1 MKINNPLIVTNVILH
16 VKLVTELILKI
27 VSLVKLLLS
36 NLMSVSST
44 YIMRKKRPVTKLVLL
59 IHIKQLVKT
68 SVNHAVITVLFAIK
82 LTKVIVL
89 LVTLKL
95 PSLKVNVTFLV
106 QEVSSWANKLS
117 ELTISKKVSVCLV
130 VTDVKNVIMI
140 DFAQAVKRINSLALK
155 T

>member
-1 MKINNPLIVTNVILH
+1 MKINNPLLVSNVILH
-16 VKLVTELILKI
+16 VKLVMDLILKI

-36 NLMSVSST
+36 KLMSVSST

-59 IHIKQLVKT
+59 IHIKSLVKT

-95 PSLKVNVTFLV
+95 LSLKVNVTFLV
-106 QEVSSWANKLS
+106 QWVSSWVNKLS
-117 ELTISKKVSVCLV
+117 ELMVSKKVSVCLV
-130 VTDVKNVIMI
+130 VTDVKNVMMI
-140 DFAQAVKRINSLALK
+140 DFA
-155 T
+155 